1 MPKVLVI
8 YTGGTIGMMMD
19 PEDKALKPFE
29 FKNIRQQLPM
39 LDLLECDI
47 TFKSLLPLI
56 DSSDTNPQFWL
67 RLVDMIESEYQNYDG
82 FVVLHGTDTMAY
94 TSSALSFLLENLD
107 KPVIITGSQLPL
119 GVLRTDG
126 RRNILNA
133 IGFAAD
139 SKNGRPMLNEVCL
152 FFQTALFRGNR
163 IYKDDAASFN
173 AFHSPNY
180 PHLANVGTEISYN
193 EHCLLP
199 KSVPGTFIAHHKM
212 DNNVGLI
219 KLFPGINLA
228 AMEAML
234 NTEGLHAVVLETF
247 GVGNAPTSPEF
258 LKVLKDAID
267 RGIILVN
274 ISQCKGGGGV
284 EMQRYATGKHLAD
297 IGVTSGSDMTT
308 EAALTKLMYLFGEG
322 YPLDTIRKLL
332 KMSLRGELTENY

>member
-1 MPKVLVI
+1 
-8 YTGGTIGMMMD
+8 
-19 PEDKALKPFE
+19 
-29 FKNIRQQLPM
+29 
-39 LDLLECDI
+39 
-47 TFKSLLPLI
+47 
-56 DSSDTNPQFWL
+56 
-67 RLVDMIESEYQNYDG
+67 
-82 FVVLHGTDTMAY
+82 
-94 TSSALSFLLENLD
+94 
-107 KPVIITGSQLPL
+107 
-119 GVLRTDG
+119 
-126 RRNILNA
+126 
-133 IGFAAD
+133 
-139 SKNGRPMLNEVCL
+139 MLNEVCL

-199 KSVPGTFIAHHKM
+199 RSVPGTFIAHHKM

-228 AMEAML
+228 TMEAML

-247 GVGNAPTSPEF
+247 GVGNAPTSPDF

-267 RGIILVN
+267 RDIILVN

-322 YPLDTIRKLL
+322 YPLNTIRKLL